1 MLSKQRKENFLINAN
16 QKKAKPS
23 IFQVLLLENNE
34 NQDVSVQEAEQIDFC
49 QVKEH
54 LQNGGSVFITST
66 EAQKINHNTTKAQL
80 NYMRSRRNVGF
91 IFRQRS

>member
-1 MLSKQRKENFLINAN
+1 LINAN
-16 QKKAKPS
+16 EKKQKPS

-34 NQDVSVQEAEQIDFC
+34 NQDVSIQEAEQVDFS

-66 EAQKINHNTTKAQL
+66 EAQKVNRHSTKAQV
-80 NYMRSRRNVGF
+80 NYMRARRNVGF
-91 IFRQRS
+91 IFQQQLRS